1 MTRRDMRRMCEVLF
15 NDQRLVSLCIGVWSV
30 ASAAVFAVI
39 MLNDNSPFL
48 NFGPSPRTELFGV
61 KLDSWWEWWT
71 VALYTFFSTAIAAFS
86 TDSVVPW
93 ITNTVQDHKNMY
105 LPFSKF
111 SCWMIIQVFTFYAVT
126 QSVIGLFVALTQVD
140 FMLIRMIADMI
151 VNHFTTYWFLR
162 NKKVDLRKYRQWAS
176 GRTPP
181 QENPPASPTQFSIT
195 DTCDIE
201 LPVFEDDKE
210 SKEREGLI

>member
-1 MTRRDMRRMCEVLF
+1 MRQMCEILF

-61 KLDSWWEWWT
+61 KLDSWWEWWA

-93 ITNTVQDHKNMY
+93 ITNTVQDHKNVY

-162 NKKVDLRKYRQWAS
+162 NKKVDLHKYRQWAS

-181 QENPPASPTQFSIT
+181 QDNPPGSPTQFSIT
-195 DTCDIE
+195 DTCDVE